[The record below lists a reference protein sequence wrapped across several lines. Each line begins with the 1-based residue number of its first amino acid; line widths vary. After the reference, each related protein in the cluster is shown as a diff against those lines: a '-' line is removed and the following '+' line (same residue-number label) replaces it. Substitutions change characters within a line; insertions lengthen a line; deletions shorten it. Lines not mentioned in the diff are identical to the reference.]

1 MAALQPLINK
11 RIQMSLDTRV
21 SIAEAEQ
28 LVKEAFLR
36 NGVKEAVAESVSN
49 ALVAA
54 EAEGQVGHGF
64 SRVKDYLAQVKS
76 KKINVDAKIKIE
88 SPKPTSISIDADYGF
103 AYPALDQAISE
114 GALTAKEY
122 GSAIV
127 SIFNSHHCGALSVQ
141 VEKIAKQGLIGVM
154 MANTPK
160 AIAPWGGKDPFF
172 GTNPIAF
179 AVPRIAKD
187 PLVIDLSLS
196 KVARGKIMHA
206 KKVNTK
212 IPEGWALDSSGEPTT
227 DPDQALKGSMLPIG
241 EAKGSALALM
251 VEILAATFSG
261 GRPSN
266 EASSFLDP
274 DGDPPGVGQFLMFI
288 DPGRDNGSFYNR
300 LEKLLINIEEI
311 EGVRLPG
318 NRRKNDIQKSRDLG
332 LLVPSDFIDP
342 W

>member
-1 MAALQPLINK
+1 
-11 RIQMSLDTRV
+11 MSLETRV

-36 NGVKEAVAESVSN
+36 NGVKEAVAVSVST

-64 SRVKDYLAQVKS
+64 SRVKDYVAQVKS

-88 SPKPTSISIDADYGF
+88 HLKPTSISIDADYGF

-141 VEKIAKQGLIGVM
+141 VEKIANQGLIGVM

-179 AVPRIAKD
+179 AVPRITID

-206 KKVNTK
+206 KKINTK
-212 IPEGWALDSSGEPTT
+212 IPEGWALDSSGKPTT

-251 VEILAATFSG
+251 VEILAATLSG

-266 EASSFLDP
+266 EASSFLDT

-288 DPGRDNGSFYNR
+288 DPGKDNGSFYNR

-311 EGVRLPG
+311 DGVRLPG
-318 NRRKNDIQKSRDLG
+318 NRRKNDIQESKDLG
-332 LLVPSDFIDP
+332 LLVPSNFIDS
-342 W
+342 

>member
-1 MAALQPLINK
+1 
-11 RIQMSLDTRV
+11 MSLETRV
-21 SIAEAEQ
+21 SISEAEL
-28 LVKEAFLR
+28 LVKNAFLK
-36 NGVKEAVAESVSN
+36 NGVKEDIAASVST

-54 EAEGQVGHGF
+54 EVEGQVGHGF
-64 SRVKDYLAQVKS
+64 SRVKDYIAQVKS

-88 SPKPTSISIDADYGF
+88 HPKPTSISVDADYGF

-114 GALTAKEY
+114 GSLVAKEY
-122 GSAIV
+122 GSAVV

-141 VEKIAKQGLIGVM
+141 VEKIANHGLIGLM

-179 AVPRIAKD
+179 AVPRIAND

-212 IPEGWALDSSGEPTT
+212 IPEGWALDSSGQPTT

-266 EASSFLDP
+266 EASSFLDT

-288 DPGRDNGSFYNR
+288 DPGKDNGSFFNR
-300 LEKLLINIEEI
+300 LEKLLVNIEKI
-311 EGVRLPG
+311 DGVRLPG
-318 NRRKNDIQKSRDLG
+318 NRRKNDIQKSKDLG
-332 LLVPSDFIDP
+332 LLLPADFIDN
-342 W
+342 

>member
-11 RIQMSLDTRV
+11 RFQMSLETRV
-21 SIAEAEQ
+21 SIAEAEK

-36 NGVKEAVAESVSN
+36 NGVKEAVAVSVST

-64 SRVKDYLAQVKS
+64 SRVKDYIAQVKS
-76 KKINVDAKIKIE
+76 KKIN
-88 SPKPTSISIDADYGF
+88 
-103 AYPALDQAISE
+103 ALDQAITK

-179 AVPRIAKD
+179 AVPRIAND

-206 KKVNTK
+206 KKVNTE
-212 IPEGWALDSSGEPTT
+212 IPEGWALDSSGKPTT

-288 DPGRDNGSFYNR
+288 DPGKDNGSFYKR
-300 LEKLLINIEEI
+300 LEKLLIDIEEI

-318 NRRKNDIQKSRDLG
+318 NRRLEVINESSKLG
-332 LLVPSDFIDP
+332 LKIPDYL
-342 W
+342 

>member
-1 MAALQPLINK
+1 
-11 RIQMSLDTRV
+11 MSLDTRV

-179 AVPRIAKD
+179 AVPRIAND

-212 IPEGWALDSSGEPTT
+212 IPEGWALDSSGKPTT

-274 DGDPPGVGQFLMFI
+274 DG
-288 DPGRDNGSFYNR
+288 
-300 LEKLLINIEEI
+300 
-311 EGVRLPG
+311 
-318 NRRKNDIQKSRDLG
+318 
-332 LLVPSDFIDP
+332 
-342 W
+342 

>member
-1 MAALQPLINK
+1 
-11 RIQMSLDTRV
+11 MSLETRV
-21 SIAEAEQ
+21 SISEAEL
-28 LVKEAFLR
+28 LVKNAFLK
-36 NGVKEAVAESVSN
+36 NGVKEDIAASVST

-54 EAEGQVGHGF
+54 EVEGQVGHGF
-64 SRVKDYLAQVKS
+64 LRVKDYLAQIKS
-76 KKINVDAKIKIE
+76 KKINVDAKIQIE
-88 SPKPTSISIDADYGF
+88 HLRPTSISIDADYGF

-141 VEKIAKQGLIGVM
+141 VEKIANKGLIGVM

-179 AVPRIAKD
+179 AVPRITND
-187 PLVIDLSLS
+187 PMVIDLSLS

-212 IPEGWALDSSGEPTT
+212 IPEGWALDSSGKPTT

-241 EAKGSALALM
+241 GAKGSALALM

-274 DGDPPGVGQFLMFI
+274 AGDPPGVGQFLMFI
-288 DPGRDNGSFYNR
+288 DPGKDNGSFYNR
-300 LEKLLINIEEI
+300 LEKLLSNIEEI
-311 EGVRLPG
+311 DGVRLPG
-318 NRRKNDIQKSRDLG
+318 NRRKNDIRKSKDLG
-332 LLVPSDFIDP
+332 LLVPSNFIDP
-342 W
+342 

>member
-1 MAALQPLINK
+1 
-11 RIQMSLDTRV
+11 MSLETRV
-21 SIAEAEQ
+21 SISEAEL
-28 LVKEAFLR
+28 LVKNAFLK
-36 NGVKEAVAESVSN
+36 NGVKEDIAASVST

-64 SRVKDYLAQVKS
+64 SRVKDYIAQVKS
-76 KKINVDAKIKIE
+76 KKINVDAKIKIKH
-88 SPKPTSISIDADYGF
+88 SKPTSISVDADYGF

-114 GALTAKEY
+114 GALVAKEY
-122 GSAIV
+122 GSAVV
-127 SIFNSHHCGALSVQ
+127 SVFSSHHCGALSVQ
-141 VEKIAKQGLIGVM
+141 VEKIANHGLIGLM

-179 AVPRIAKD
+179 AVPRIAND

-212 IPEGWALDSSGEPTT
+212 IPEGWALDSSGQPTT

-288 DPGRDNGSFYNR
+288 DPGKDNGSFFNR
-300 LEKLLINIEEI
+300 LEKLLVNIEKI
-311 EGVRLPG
+311 DGVRLPG
-318 NRRKNDIQKSRDLG
+318 NRRKNDIQKSKDLG
-332 LLVPSDFIDP
+332 LLLPADFIDN
-342 W
+342 

>member
-1 MAALQPLINK
+1 
-11 RIQMSLDTRV
+11 MSLETRV

-36 NGVKEAVAESVSN
+36 NGVTEAVAMSVST

-54 EAEGQVGHGF
+54 EAEGQIGHGF
-64 SRVKDYLAQVKS
+64 SRVKDYIAQVKS
-76 KKINVDAKIKIE
+76 KKINSNAKIKIE
-88 SPKPTSISIDADYGF
+88 HLKPTSISVDADYGF

-114 GALTAKEY
+114 GALVAKEY
-122 GSAIV
+122 GSAVV
-127 SIFNSHHCGALSVQ
+127 SVFSSHHCGALSVQ
-141 VEKIAKQGLIGVM
+141 VEKIANHGLIGLM

-179 AVPRIAKD
+179 AVPRIEKD

-206 KKVNTK
+206 KKVNTT
-212 IPEGWALDSSGEPTT
+212 IPEGWALDSSGKPTT

-288 DPGRDNGSFYNR
+288 DPGKDNGSFYNR
-300 LEKLLINIEEI
+300 LEKLLVNIEKTD
-311 EGVRLPG
+311 GVRLPG
-318 NRRKNDIQKSRDLG
+318 NRRKNDIQKSKDLG
-332 LLVPSDFIDP
+332 LLLPADFIDH
-342 W
+342 

>member
-1 MAALQPLINK
+1 
-11 RIQMSLDTRV
+11 MSLETRV
-21 SIAEAEQ
+21 SISEAEQ
-28 LVKEAFLR
+28 LVKNAFLK
-36 NGVKEAVAESVSN
+36 NGVKEDIAASVST

-64 SRVKDYLAQVKS
+64 SRLKDYIAQVKS

-88 SPKPTSISIDADYGF
+88 HPKPTSLSIDADYGF

-114 GALTAKEY
+114 GALVAKEY
-122 GSAIV
+122 GSAVV
-127 SIFNSHHCGALSVQ
+127 SIFNSHHCGALSIQ
-141 VEKIAKQGLIGVM
+141 VEKIANHGLIGLM

-160 AIAPWGGKDPFF
+160 AIAPWGGKEPFF

-212 IPEGWALDSSGEPTT
+212 IPEGWALDNSGKSTT

-261 GRPSN
+261 GRPSS

-288 DPGRDNGSFYNR
+288 DPGKDKGSFFNR
-300 LEKLLINIEEI
+300 LEKLLVNIEEI
-311 EGVRLPG
+311 DGVRLPG
-318 NRRKNDIQKSRDLG
+318 DRRKNDIQKSKDLG
-332 LLVPSDFIDP
+332 LLLPADFIDH
-342 W
+342 

>member
-1 MAALQPLINK
+1 
-11 RIQMSLDTRV
+11 MSLETRV

-36 NGVKEAVAESVSN
+36 NGVKEAVAVSVST
-49 ALVAA
+49 AIVAA

-64 SRVKDYLAQVKS
+64 SRVKDYVAQVKS

-88 SPKPTSISIDADYGF
+88 HLKPTSISIDADHGF

-141 VEKIAKQGLIGVM
+141 VEKIANQGLIGVM

-179 AVPRIAKD
+179 AVPRITID

-206 KKVNTK
+206 KKINTK
-212 IPEGWALDSSGEPTT
+212 IPEGWALDSSGKPTT

-266 EASSFLDP
+266 EATSFLDP
-274 DGDPPGVGQFLMFI
+274 EGDPPGVGQFLMFI
-288 DPGRDNGSFYNR
+288 DPGKDNGSFYNR

-311 EGVRLPG
+311 DGVRLPG
-318 NRRKNDIQKSRDLG
+318 NRRKNDIQKSKDLG
-332 LLVPSDFIDP
+332 LLVPSNFIDP
-342 W
+342 

>member
-1 MAALQPLINK
+1 
-11 RIQMSLDTRV
+11 MSLETRV
-21 SIAEAEQ
+21 SISEAEL
-28 LVKEAFLR
+28 LVKNAFLK
-36 NGVKEAVAESVSN
+36 NGVKEDIAASVST

-54 EAEGQVGHGF
+54 EVEGQVGHGF
-64 SRVKDYLAQVKS
+64 SRVKDYIAQVKS
-76 KKINVDAKIKIE
+76 KKINVDAKIQIE
-88 SPKPTSISIDADYGF
+88 HPKPTSISIDADYGF

-141 VEKIAKQGLIGVM
+141 VEKIANQGLIGVM

-179 AVPRIAKD
+179 AVPRITND

-212 IPEGWALDSSGEPTT
+212 IPEGWALDSSGKPTT

-266 EASSFLDP
+266 EATSFLDP
-274 DGDPPGVGQFLMFI
+274 EGDPPGVGQFLMFI
-288 DPGRDNGSFYNR
+288 DPGKDNGSFYNR

-311 EGVRLPG
+311 DGVRLPG
-318 NRRKNDIQKSRDLG
+318 NRRKNDIQKSKDLG
-332 LLVPSDFIDP
+332 LLVPSNFIDS
-342 W
+342 

>member
-1 MAALQPLINK
+1 MTLE
-11 RIQMSLDTRV
+11 TRV
-21 SIAEAEQ
+21 SISEAEQ
-28 LVKEAFLR
+28 LVKEVFLK
-36 NGVKEAVAESVSN
+36 NGVKEDVAASVST

-64 SRVKDYLAQVKS
+64 SRVKDYIAQVKS
-76 KKINVDAKIKIE
+76 KKINVNAEIKIE
-88 SPKPTSISIDADYGF
+88 HPKPASISIDADYGF
-103 AYPALDQAISE
+103 AYPALDRAISE
-114 GALTAKEY
+114 GASIAKEY
-122 GSAIV
+122 GSTVV

-141 VEKIAKQGLIGVM
+141 VEKIANLGLIGLM

-179 AVPRIAKD
+179 SVPRIAKD

-212 IPEGWALDSSGEPTT
+212 IPKGWALDSSGNPTT
-227 DPDQALKGSMLPIG
+227 DPDLALRGSMLPIG

-261 GRPSN
+261 GTQSN
-266 EASSFLDP
+266 EASSFLNSE
-274 DGDPPGVGQFLMFI
+274 GGPPGVGQFLLLI
-288 DPGRDNGSFYNR
+288 SPGKNSNSFLAR
-300 LEKLLINIEEI
+300 LEKLLSIIEEM
-311 EGVRLPG
+311 EGIRLPG
-318 NRRKNDIQKSRDLG
+318 DRRLDARNEILRSG
-332 LLVPSDFIDP
+332 LQVPEFL
-342 W
+342 

>member
-1 MAALQPLINK
+1 
-11 RIQMSLDTRV
+11 MSLETRV
-21 SIAEAEQ
+21 SISEAEL
-28 LVKEAFLR
+28 LVKNAFLK
-36 NGVKEAVAESVSN
+36 NGVKEDIAASVST

-64 SRVKDYLAQVKS
+64 SRVKDYIAQVKS

-88 SPKPTSISIDADYGF
+88 HPKPTSISVDADYGF

-114 GALTAKEY
+114 GALVAKEY
-122 GSAIV
+122 GSAVV
-127 SIFNSHHCGALSVQ
+127 SVFNSHHCGALSVQ
-141 VEKIAKQGLIGVM
+141 VEKIANHGLIGLM

-179 AVPRIAKD
+179 AVPRIAND

-212 IPEGWALDSSGEPTT
+212 IPEGWALDSSGQPTT

-288 DPGRDNGSFYNR
+288 DPGKDNGSFFNR
-300 LEKLLINIEEI
+300 LEKLLVNIEKTD
-311 EGVRLPG
+311 GVRLPG
-318 NRRKNDIQKSRDLG
+318 NRRKNDIHKSKDLG
-332 LLVPSDFIDP
+332 LLLPADFIDH
-342 W
+342 

>member
-1 MAALQPLINK
+1 
-11 RIQMSLDTRV
+11 MSLETRV
-21 SIAEAEQ
+21 SISEAEL
-28 LVKEAFLR
+28 LVKNAFLK
-36 NGVKEAVAESVSN
+36 NGVKEDIAASVST

-54 EAEGQVGHGF
+54 EVEGQVGHGF
-64 SRVKDYLAQVKS
+64 SRVKDYIAQVKS
-76 KKINVDAKIKIE
+76 KKINLYAKVKIE
-88 SPKPTSISIDADYGF
+88 HPKSTSISVDADYGF

-114 GALTAKEY
+114 GALVAKEY
-122 GSAIV
+122 GSAVV
-127 SIFNSHHCGALSVQ
+127 SVFNSHHCGALSVQ
-141 VEKIAKQGLIGVM
+141 VEKIANRGLIGLM

-179 AVPRIAKD
+179 AVPRIEKD

-206 KKVNTK
+206 KKINTT
-212 IPEGWALDSSGEPTT
+212 IPEGWALDSLGKPTN

-261 GRPSN
+261 GTQSN

-288 DPGRDNGSFYNR
+288 DPGKDKGSFFNR
-300 LEKLLINIEEI
+300 LEKLLVNIEEI
-311 EGVRLPG
+311 DGVRLPG
-318 NRRKNDIQKSRDLG
+318 DRRKIDIQKSKDLG
-332 LLVPSDFIDP
+332 LLLPADFIDH
-342 W
+342 

>member
-1 MAALQPLINK
+1 MQPLINK
-11 RIQMSLDTRV
+11 RFQMSLETRV
-21 SIAEAEQ
+21 SISEAEL
-28 LVKEAFLR
+28 LVKNAFLK
-36 NGVKEAVAESVSN
+36 NGVKEDIAASVST

-54 EAEGQVGHGF
+54 EVEGQVGHGF

-76 KKINVDAKIKIE
+76 KKINVDAKIQIE
-88 SPKPTSISIDADYGF
+88 HPKPTSISIDADYGF

-114 GALTAKEY
+114 GALIAKEY

-141 VEKIAKQGLIGVM
+141 VEKIANQGLIGVM

-179 AVPRIAKD
+179 AVPRIKND

-206 KKVNTK
+206 KKINTK
-212 IPEGWALDSSGEPTT
+212 IPEGWALDSSGKPTT

-266 EASSFLDP
+266 EATSFLDP
-274 DGDPPGVGQFLMFI
+274 EGDPPGVGQFLMFI
-288 DPGRDNGSFYNR
+288 DPGKDNGSFYNR

-311 EGVRLPG
+311 DGVRLPG
-318 NRRKNDIQKSRDLG
+318 NRRKNDIQKSKDLG
-332 LLVPSDFIDP
+332 LLVPSNFIDP
-342 W
+342 

>member
-1 MAALQPLINK
+1 MTLE
-11 RIQMSLDTRV
+11 TRV
-21 SIAEAEQ
+21 SISEAEQ
-28 LVKEAFLR
+28 LVKKAFLKH
-36 NGVKEAVAESVSN
+36 GVTENVAASVST

-64 SRVKDYLAQVKS
+64 SRVKDYVAQVKS
-76 KKINVDAKIKIE
+76 KKINVDAKVKIE
-88 SPKPTSISIDADYGF
+88 HPKLTSISIDADYGF

-114 GALTAKEY
+114 GALIAKEY

-141 VEKIAKQGLIGVM
+141 VEKIANQGLIGVM

-179 AVPRIAKD
+179 AVPRITND

-212 IPEGWALDSSGEPTT
+212 IPEGWALDSSGKPTT

-251 VEILAATFSG
+251 VEILAATLSG

-266 EASSFLDP
+266 EASSFLDT

-288 DPGRDNGSFYNR
+288 DPGKDNGSFYNR

-311 EGVRLPG
+311 DGVRLPG
-318 NRRKNDIQKSRDLG
+318 NRRKNDIQESKDLG
-332 LLVPSDFIDP
+332 LLVPSNFIDS
-342 W
+342 

>member
-1 MAALQPLINK
+1 MIEASINQK
-11 RIQMSLDTRV
+11 RIQLITYNIMQDLFDKIYKNKGPLGKWA
-21 SIAEAEQ
+21 SIAEGYFAFPKLEGPISNRMKFNG
-28 LVKEAFLR
+28 KE
-36 NGVKEAVAESVSN
+36 VITWSVN
-49 ALVAA
+49 
-54 EAEGQVGHGF
+54 
-64 SRVKDYLAQVKS
+64 DYLGLANHPEVRK
-76 KKINVDAKIKIE
+76 VDA
-88 SPKPTSISIDADYGF
+88 DA
-103 AYPALDQAISE
+103 
-114 GALTAKEY
+114 AKEY
-122 GSAIV
+122 GSAVV

-141 VEKIAKQGLIGVM
+141 VEKIANRGLIGLM

-179 AVPRIAKD
+179 SVPRIAKD

-212 IPEGWALDSSGEPTT
+212 IPEGWALDSSGKPTT

-288 DPGRDNGSFYNR
+288 DPGKDSGSFYNR

>member
-1 MAALQPLINK
+1 MTLE
-11 RIQMSLDTRV
+11 TRV
-21 SIAEAEQ
+21 SISEAEQ
-28 LVKEAFLR
+28 LVKKAFLKH
-36 NGVKEAVAESVSN
+36 GVTENVAASVST

-64 SRVKDYLAQVKS
+64 SRVKDYVAQVKS
-76 KKINVDAKIKIE
+76 KKINVDAKVKIE
-88 SPKPTSISIDADYGF
+88 HPKPTSISIDADYGF

-141 VEKIAKQGLIGVM
+141 VEKIANQGLIGVM

-179 AVPRIAKD
+179 AVPRITND

-212 IPEGWALDSSGEPTT
+212 IPEGWALDSSGKPTT

-251 VEILAATFSG
+251 VEILAATLSG

-266 EASSFLDP
+266 EASSFLDT

-288 DPGRDNGSFYNR
+288 DPGKDNGSFYNR

-311 EGVRLPG
+311 DGVRLPG
-318 NRRKNDIQKSRDLG
+318 NRRKNDIQESKDLG
-332 LLVPSDFIDP
+332 LLVPSNFIDS
-342 W
+342 

>member
-1 MAALQPLINK
+1 
-11 RIQMSLDTRV
+11 MSLETRV

-36 NGVKEAVAESVSN
+36 NGVKEAVAVSVST

-54 EAEGQVGHGF
+54 EAEGQLGHGF
-64 SRVKDYLAQVKS
+64 SRVKDYVAQVKS

-88 SPKPTSISIDADYGF
+88 HPKPTSISIDADYGF
-103 AYPALDQAISE
+103 AYPAIDQAISE
-114 GALTAKEY
+114 GALISKEY
-122 GSAIV
+122 GSAVV
-127 SIFNSHHCGALSVQ
+127 SIFNSHHCGALSIQ
-141 VEKIAKQGLIGVM
+141 VEKMANRGLIGLM

-160 AIAPWGGKDPFF
+160 AIAPWGGKEPFF

-179 AVPRIAKD
+179 AVPRKEKD

-206 KKVNTK
+206 KKINTK
-212 IPEGWALDSSGEPTT
+212 IPEGWALDNSGKPTM

-288 DPGRDNGSFYNR
+288 DPGKDKGSFFNR
-300 LEKLLINIEEI
+300 LEKLLVNIEEI
-311 EGVRLPG
+311 DEVRLPG
-318 NRRKNDIQKSRDLG
+318 DRRKNDIQKSKDLG
-332 LLVPSDFIDP
+332 LLVPSNFIDP
-342 W
+342 